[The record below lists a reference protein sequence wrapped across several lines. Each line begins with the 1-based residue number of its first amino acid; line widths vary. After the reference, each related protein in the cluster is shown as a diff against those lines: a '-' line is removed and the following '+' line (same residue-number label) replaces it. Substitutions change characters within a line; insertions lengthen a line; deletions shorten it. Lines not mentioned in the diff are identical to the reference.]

1 MSACF
6 QSLDILQGNVFF
18 LCQLNFILNLLVD
31 DLKYW
36 QILLWSWGAG
46 CEDFQTVCKSNIT
59 GWLNNQFV
67 VSSAV
72 VSVLREVK

>member
-1 MSACF
+1 MAS
-6 QSLDILQGNVFF
+6 V
-18 LCQLNFILNLLVD
+18 LVD

-36 QILLWSWGAG
+36 QILALELG
-46 CEDFQTVCKSNIT
+46 CGGLVKIARLCKSNIT
-59 GWLNNQFV
+59 GWLKKQFV